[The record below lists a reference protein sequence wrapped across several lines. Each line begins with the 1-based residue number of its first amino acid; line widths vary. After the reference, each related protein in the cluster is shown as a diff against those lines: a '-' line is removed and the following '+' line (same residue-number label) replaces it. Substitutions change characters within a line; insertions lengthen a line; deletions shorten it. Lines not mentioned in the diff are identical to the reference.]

1 MPPFEPIR
9 GGEVIDLGGLHL
21 EVIELPGHTPGG
33 ILLLLKEDRI
43 LFTGDSINHHLW
55 MQLEESS
62 SMPEF
67 GNNLVK
73 VMYLTKEAD
82 VILH

>member
-43 LFTGDSINHHLW
+43 LFTGDSINHISGCSW
-55 MQLEESS
+55 R
-62 SMPEF
+62 
-67 GNNLVK
+67 K
-73 VMYLTKEAD
+73 VL
-82 VILH
+82 LCRNCQ